1 MPELPEVET
10 VRRSLKKELLG
21 KKIYSY
27 EVLYPNIILN
37 NLADF
42 NKIVNQTINDIK
54 RRGKWLIFDLDNY
67 YLISHLR
74 MEGKYYIKKLDEPLN
89 KHTHVVFNIN
99 NEFNLLYDD
108 MRKFG
113 RMKLINKEDL
123 ESTINVGVEP
133 LEGNLTVDYLKDKFK
148 NIKLPIKT
156 ALLDQTII
164 AGIGN
169 IYDNE
174 ILYLCGLNPLKKA
187 NEIND
192 KELELIIKRTKEVLT
207 EAIKNKGTTIKSYEA
222 LGNHGGFQDKLCVQ
236 GRKDEPCIKCG
247 TKISKIVINGRGT
260 YYCPKCQK

>member
-21 KKIYSY
+21 KKICSY
-27 EVLYPNIILN
+27 EVIYPKIILN
-37 NLADF
+37 DLADF
-42 NKIVNQTINDIK
+42 KKIINQEIVDIK
-54 RRGKWLIFDLDNY
+54 RRGKWLIFDLTDY

-99 NEFNLLYDD
+99 NEFNLFYDD
-108 MRKFG
+108 VRKFG

-123 ESTINVGVEP
+123 EATINVGVEP
-133 LEGNLTVDYLKDKFK
+133 LEDKLTVTYLKDKFK

-174 ILYLCGLNPLKKA
+174 ILYLSGLNPLKKA
-187 NEIND
+187 NEVTD
-192 KELELIIKRTKEVLT
+192 KELELIIKNTKEVLS
-207 EAIKNKGTTIKSYEA
+207 EAIKHKGTTIKSYEA
-222 LGNHGGFQDKLCVQ
+222 LGNHGGFQDNLCVQ
-236 GRKDEPCIKCG
+236 GRKDEPCLKCG
-247 TKISKIVINGRGT
+247 TKIKKIVVNGRGT